1 MKITILDIIK
11 ELKWI
16 DVKRAIRYFYPEDKN
31 NYEKLFYDLQKYKK
45 QPAKR
50 NDEVITIECNK
61 INDFTISEKMSIK
74 DMIEQEDYYS
84 IQTNKYSM
92 SFRPWLELIN
102 LPVAEE
108 TLNHYRFADIVSF
121 FVWEITFYG
130 NEKEMKKTG
139 DDMFKKVK
147 QFKKQLNEKNII

>member
-1 MKITILDIIK
+1 MKITILDILQQ
-11 ELKWI
+11 LKWK
-16 DVKRAIRYFYPEDKN
+16 DVKRDIKYFYPEDKN

-50 NDEVITIECNK
+50 NDEVITITCNK

-74 DMIEQEDYYS
+74 DMMEQEDYYS

-92 SFRPWLELIN
+92 SFRPWKELVN

-108 TLNHYRFADIVSF
+108 TINHYRFADILAMF
-121 FVWEITFYG
+121 IWEITFYG
-130 NEKEMKKTG
+130 NEKEMKKIG
-139 DDMFKKVK
+139 EQMSKQVK
-147 QFKKQLNEKNII
+147 EFKKQSNEKNII

>member
-11 ELKWI
+11 ELKWK
-16 DVKRAIRYFYPEDKN
+16 DVKRAIKYFYPDDKN
-31 NYEKLFYDLQKYKK
+31 NYESLFYDLQKYKK

-74 DMIEQEDYYS
+74 DMMEQEDFYS

-92 SFRPWLELIN
+92 SFRSWRELIN
-102 LPVAEE
+102 LPVSID
-108 TLNHYRFADIVSF
+108 TLNHYRFVDIICHF
-121 FVWEITFYG
+121 IWEITYYG

-139 DDMFKKVK
+139 KEISKTVK
-147 QFKKQLNEKNII
+147 TIKKQLK